1 MLTIEQHAPGSYVI
15 SGYHPHARK
24 NNQGQTVVTHEVCQI
39 VFAEEGQNNG
49 VTVEILQELIAKH
62 TGGKAAPKPARDVVD
77 AAAEANKQAQRDRMA
92 AARAAKGKKTHE
104 LATA

>member
-62 TGGKAAPKPARDVVD
+62 TGGKDAPKTFESEDR
-77 AAAEANKQAQRDRMA
+77 KQAQRDRMA
-92 AARAAKGKKTHE
+92 AARAAKGKKTPE
-104 LATA
+104 LVTA